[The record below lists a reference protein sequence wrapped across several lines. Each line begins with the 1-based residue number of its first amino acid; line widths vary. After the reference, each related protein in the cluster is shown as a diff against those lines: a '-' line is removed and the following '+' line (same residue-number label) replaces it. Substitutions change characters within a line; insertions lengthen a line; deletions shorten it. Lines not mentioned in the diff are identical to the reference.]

1 MTGFARMGGNI
12 ALNNNQNP
20 NWVWEIKSVN
30 GKGLDIKHRIPQGFE
45 DVLAPCKEA
54 LSANFSRGSFFISL
68 ELSNDGGESK
78 YKINQDL
85 LKQLSDIAVS
95 WHKNYP
101 EDFTAPSISELLSVN
116 GVIEKNEA
124 NFSEDDA
131 EKLNTAIISSFNDA
145 ISEMKKSRLAEG
157 DKMKQVLLGLI
168 DKMADLRERAEKCS
182 ALMPQK
188 IKERV
193 SEAVSKLLD
202 DNNLPEERIAQ
213 EVVLY
218 SVRFDVRE
226 ELDRLKA
233 HVESAREMLKKGGSI
248 GRKLDFLCQEFNREA
263 NTTCSKSNDIELT
276 QIALELKSTIDQFRE
291 QTQNIE

>member
-1 MTGFARMGGNI
+1 MTGFARVNGNI
-12 ALNNNQNP
+12 SLSENTNT

-30 GKGLDIKHRIPQGFE
+30 GKGLDIKHRVPQGFE
-45 DVLAPCKEA
+45 DILGNCRDA
-54 LSANFSRGSFFISL
+54 LSSNFSRGSFFISL
-68 ELSNDGGESK
+68 EVANEAGEKK

-85 LKQLSDIAVS
+85 LKQLSDIAIS
-95 WHKNYP
+95 WHNDFP

-124 NFSEDDA
+124 TYSDEEA
-131 EKLNTAIISSFNDA
+131 ENLNKAISASFNNA
-145 ISEMKKSRLAEG
+145 IDEMKKSRLAEG
-157 DKMKQVLLGLI
+157 DKMKLVLLGLI

-188 IKERV
+188 IKDRINESV
-193 SEAVSKLLD
+193 AKLLE

-213 EVVLY
+213 EVALY
-218 SVRFDVRE
+218 CVRFDVRE

-233 HVESAREMLKKGGSI
+233 HIESAREMLNNGGSI